1 MFVKPSYAKH
11 TINVDSDIQG
21 DTYQAVDSP
30 CEVVGILAT
39 AQGSA
44 VFIRIY
50 DTATGQND
58 PSHRKVSI
66 AANIGESTQF
76 TPVQPMNFEKG
87 VYLEF
92 EQGGGVFGSEI
103 TLVINK

>member
-11 TINVDSDIQG
+11 TITVDSDIQG
-21 DTYQAVDSP
+21 DTFQAVDSP
-30 CEVVGILAT
+30 CEVVGVLCT
-39 AQGSA
+39 AQGSS
-44 VFIRIY
+44 VFVRLY
-50 DTATGQND
+50 DTASGQTN
-58 PSHRKVSI
+58 PAHRRVSI

-76 TPVQPMNFEKG
+76 TPVQPMNFDKG
-87 VYLEF
+87 VYVEF